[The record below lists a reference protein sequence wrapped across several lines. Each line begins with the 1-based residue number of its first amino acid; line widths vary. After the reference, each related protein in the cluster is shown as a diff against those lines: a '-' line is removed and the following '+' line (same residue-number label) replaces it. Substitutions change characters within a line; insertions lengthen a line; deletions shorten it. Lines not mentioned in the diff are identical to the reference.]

1 MKFDEVLN
9 KIKTNRENNKSGYYN
24 CIPFEGFERFKKI
37 IPGISNGE
45 QIIITASSGVG
56 KTQLAKYMFIQSPIN
71 YVRNHPELNIK
82 LDIIWFS
89 LEDY

>member
-9 KIKTNRENNKSGYYN
+9 KIKTNRDNNKGGYYN

-37 IPGISNGE
+37 ILGIRNSE

-56 KTQLAKYMFIQSPIN
+56 KTQLAKYMFIQSPLN
-71 YVRNHPELNIK
+71 YI
-82 LDIIWFS
+82 
-89 LEDY
+89 